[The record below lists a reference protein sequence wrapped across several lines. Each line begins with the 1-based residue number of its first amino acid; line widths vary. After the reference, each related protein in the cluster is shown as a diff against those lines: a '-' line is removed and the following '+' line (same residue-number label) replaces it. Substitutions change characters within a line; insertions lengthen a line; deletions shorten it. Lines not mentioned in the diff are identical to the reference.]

1 MHKIETD
8 PGTKEREMLSKY
20 GKLVKMMYKYLDPD
34 VIESKPECVAN
45 LTSEQL
51 HAYKMWTKKM
61 WLTFRL

>member
-34 VIESKPECVAN
+34 DVIESKPEC
-45 LTSEQL
+45 
-51 HAYKMWTKKM
+51 
-61 WLTFRL
+61 